1 MVFALFVFFN
11 SRTCTNFT
19 LWMANVC
26 VFSLEPF
33 SQNTL
38 CQPQSAYLHAVG
50 SLILWR
56 HSPWILVNCA
66 LRRLARLPKVCFFFF
81 LFFFFVFLFFFF
93 LVRCRYFCLV
103 NNVQKDHHAK
113 GIHTTSEFML
123 SFVCL
128 KLKEKITAFTK
139 TEK

>member
-81 LFFFFVFLFFFF
+81 LFFFLTIETFPRNDEVKREKTLP
-93 LVRCRYFCLV
+93 
-103 NNVQKDHHAK
+103 VQYK
-113 GIHTTSEFML
+113 L
-123 SFVCL
+123 SIP
-128 KLKEKITAFTK
+128 KEKMKREMKSFHGVAN
-139 TEK
+139 